1 MSDAM
6 PPLPPSEPV
15 PPPAPDPRRSADNQ
29 WAIGI
34 HLSGLLGI
42 FGCSFPGVNVIG
54 PLVIWLLK
62 RPESAHID
70 AVGKRVLN
78 FQISW
83 AIYFLVGW
91 TIVGVLWVV
100 FIGILLAPF
109 MGVGFLAWVVFTI
122 MGAIKESNGE
132 PFRFP
137 LTIEFLK

>member
-1 MSDAM
+1 M
-6 PPLPPSEPV
+6 PPLPPPEPGPL
-15 PPPAPDPRRSADNQ
+15 PPPDSRRSTDNQ

-34 HLSGLLGI
+34 HLSALLGI
-42 FGCSFPGVNVIG
+42 FGCSFPGINVIG

-91 TIVGVLWVV
+91 TVVGILWI
-100 FIGILLAPF
+100 FLIGIIIAPV
-109 MGVGFLAWVVFTI
+109 MGIGAIAWLVITI

-132 PFRFP
+132 PYRFP
-137 LTIEFLK
+137 LTIQFLK